1 MPGTRLGAVPHPC
14 TEPSTW
20 VLLVEGPPDMIS
32 APSRGLP
39 AIAVP
44 GDHAWEGEW
53 AQLLAGRRVSIV
65 MDCDDPGREAARR
78 ITGDLKDIGVSGSII
93 DLDPRRQD
101 GYDLTDWLADRERLT
116 LDGLRVQLG
125 AATGTQGDGLSLV
138 SGPCVFRPLAA
149 RRLRLRLPCCL
160 GMADGYSC
168 RHCGG

>member
-1 MPGTRLGAVPHPC
+1 MLAMPGTRLGAVPHPC

-32 APSRGLP
+32 ARSRGLP

-53 AQLLAGRRVSIV
+53 TQLLAGRRVSIV
-65 MDCDDPGREAARR
+65 MDCDDPGREAARQ
-78 ITGDLKDIGVSGSII
+78 ITGDLKGIGVSGSII

-101 GYDLTDWLADRERLT
+101 GYDLTDWQADRERLT

-125 AATGTQGDGLSLV
+125 AATGTQGGQSQPGERTARAQAAGCSPPTSATASLPRDG
-138 SGPCVFRPLAA
+138 
-149 RRLRLRLPCCL
+149 
-160 GMADGYSC
+160 
-168 RHCGG
+168 